1 MRAKLAPAGYQEV
14 KTPIVYNKDLWVLSG
29 HWSHYRENMFLVKS
43 ADGDEMGLKAMN
55 CPGQYL
61 LYSTEKHS
69 YKEMPIRFAEQT
81 PLHRNEASGVL
92 AGLTRVRQFSQDDGH
107 CFVMESQIASEV
119 EALIRLIQSVYHD
132 FGLEYTAKLSTRPEK
147 FIGEIA
153 LWDQAEAAL
162 KEALDKSGQAYTIN
176 AGDGAFY
183 GPKIDFDITDAIGR
197 KWQCGTIQLDYVAPE
212 RFDLTYVGADN
223 TEHRPV
229 VIHRAIFGSLERFIA
244 ILIEHFAGAFPLW
257 LAPLQAIVLPIADRH
272 LAYAREVVAALMASG
287 LKAEVDDRQEKVNY
301 KIREA
306 QLQKIPYMLVVGD
319 KEVTDRA
326 VAVRSQK
333 KGDLGPRPL
342 DQFVADALAEI
353 RSKALS

>member
-1 MRAKLAPAGYQEV
+1 MRGKLFPAGYVEV
-14 KTPIVYNKDLWVLSG
+14 KTPIVYNKALWELSG
-29 HWSHYRENMFLVKS
+29 HWSHYRENMFLVES

-55 CPGQYL
+55 CPGHYL

-69 YKEMPIRFAEQT
+69 YREMPIRFHEQT

-92 AGLTRVRQFSQDDGH
+92 GGLTRVRQFSQDDGH
-107 CFVMESQIASEV
+107 CFLMESQIPSEV
-119 EALIRLIQSVYHD
+119 EALLRLIQGIYKD
-132 FGLEYTAKLSTRPEK
+132 FGLEYAAKLSTRPEK
-147 FIGEIA
+147 FIGDIA
-153 LWDQAEAAL
+153 LWDRAEAAL
-162 KEALDKSGQAYTIN
+162 KEALEQAGQAYTIN

-212 RFDLTYVGADN
+212 RFDLKYVGADN

-229 VIHRAIFGSLERFIA
+229 VIHRAIFGSFERFIA
-244 ILIEHFAGAFPLW
+244 ILIEHYAGAFPLW

-272 LAYAREVVAALMASG
+272 LDYAREVVAELSKNG

-319 KEVTDRA
+319 KEVADRA
-326 VAVRSQK
+326 VAVRGQK

-342 DQFVADALAEI
+342 DQFVTDALAEV
-353 RSKALS
+353 RAKALS